1 MIFYVCNV
9 FRSGVQVGAWATSQA
24 VGYDGIISGMGEI
37 RVGLGDGN
45 VVPASSVEMKV
56 LRSAAVDALL
66 GVLAEAFK
74 LEYRISV
81 SIDGVLYPVGT
92 YFHAS
97 ELPVSDAQSYT
108 LFLQDAVSRIGST
121 AITPTLADIVLA
133 GDISTNPLFGRLDQ
147 LCYLRGSE
155 STPTRIA
162 FGTDQLDL
170 GAPIWRKSGAP
181 GYWLFPPSE
190 VPMGAIH
197 FVSHVQLD
205 NGTGS
210 ATASPLEM
218 FAFDGGVNLPAQY
231 NTIAGLIA
239 SFTVTT
245 VPVLKGGRTWFVVIV
260 SVPFFAANWIFIP
273 SANSPNQTEEEN
285 RPLLS
290 VDFQIL
296 TNAQIT
302 AKYTATE
309 ADLGQTGL
317 INQLL
322 SAGPYSMT
330 WERISEVSSA
340 DGASAIYDLL
350 QLCDTAV
357 EVDDDSLLR
366 SQAVARNI
374 AGVATGSARAALLQV
389 AAASGVSI
397 CASREGR
404 IQFVAPTNETPVTL
418 TRIGDVSFYWR
429 ETGGRGAAFCGVR
442 LVNHKKT
449 PTTSEAD
456 GGTVMLTDS
465 AMFLAGIRNVLFEF
479 DCSLIPLD
487 LQQNAAAVLS
497 YLGVTSDGARLV
509 RVSVP
514 IRDAATLRVGDNI
527 QFTFLPYVGA
537 TPEVI
542 TASIESMVFGAL
554 KDGDGSVELY
564 GVFNDLD
571 LAPYILPGE
580 RLQSIMPALQ
590 YALTGS
596 TRDPEFQDGATYWTY
611 SGTHWKTAGAALL
624 SSDLGEVQ
632 VWIRYNDIFNRIVY
646 APGTLSF
653 DVTDGV
659 IVTRGPDTLEAV
671 TTTLRGLDKY
681 DILASQQDALTWPA
695 SILAPSALG
704 LSESFSTIQNA
715 TICNAI
721 GLSPGAL
728 SGLVWTF
735 VDDFTIQTPSALT
748 GFFDTAGWAA
758 VVDGVG
764 YEISAVIAGG
774 VFSPGYISISFTSA
788 PTWRVGAAGFSGLQ
802 FAPISPVGLDTGA
815 LTDPDGTGSPSG
827 PRLLG

>member
-1 MIFYVCNV
+1 MIFYVCKV
-9 FRSGVQVGAWATSQA
+9 YSGGVQVASWATASA
-24 VGYDGIISGMGEI
+24 VGYDGVISGMGEI
-37 RVGLGDGN
+37 RIGLGDGN

-66 GVLAEAFK
+66 GVLTEAFK
-74 LEYRISV
+74 LEYRLSI
-81 SIDGVLYPVGT
+81 SIDGVLSPVGVF
-92 YFHAS
+92 FHAA
-97 ELPVSDAQSYT
+97 ELPVADAQSYT

-121 AITPTLADIVLA
+121 AITPTLADIVQA
-133 GDISTNPLFGRLDQ
+133 GDISTNPLFGRVDQ

-155 STPTRIA
+155 TTPTRIA

-170 GAPIWRKSGAP
+170 GAPIWRKG
-181 GYWLFPPSE
+181 GLDGGWLYPPSV
-190 VPMGAIH
+190 VPFQSMH
-197 FVSHVQLD
+197 FISHVQLD
-205 NGTGS
+205 NGSGISTP
-210 ATASPLEM
+210 SPLELY
-218 FAFDGGVNLPAQY
+218 AFDGGVNMPAQY
-231 NTIAGLIA
+231 LSVAGLIA
-239 SFTVTT
+239 SFTVTS
-245 VPVLKGGRTWFVVIV
+245 VPVTIGARTWHVQIV
-260 SVPFFAANWIFIP
+260 SVPRNDMGFWIFAP
-273 SANSPNQTEEEN
+273 RRETPNQPEEEN

-290 VDFQIL
+290 TEFRLQ
-296 TNAQIT
+296 TPAQIT
-302 AKYTATE
+302 AKFNATE
-309 ADLGQTGL
+309 SDLDISIQQV
-317 INQLL
+317 I
-322 SAGPYSMT
+322 SALPCSMT
-330 WERISEVSSA
+330 WERISEVSSP
-340 DGASAIYDLL
+340 DGASAIFDLL

-357 EVDDDSLLR
+357 EVDDESLLR

-374 AGVATGSARAALLQV
+374 AGVTTGTAREALLQV
-389 AAASGVSI
+389 ATASGVNI

-404 IQFVAPTNETPVTL
+404 IQFVTPTNETPTTL
-418 TRIGDVSFYWR
+418 NRIGDVSFYWR
-429 ETGGRGAAFCGVR
+429 ETGGRGAAFCGVK
-442 LVNHKKT
+442 LINHKKT
-449 PTTSEAD
+449 PTTSAAD
-456 GGTVMLTDS
+456 GGTVLLTDS
-465 AMFLAGIRNVLFEF
+465 AMYQAGIRNVLFEF
-479 DCSLIPLD
+479 DCRLIPLAM
-487 LQQNAAAVLS
+487 QQDAAAVLS
-497 YLGVTSDGARLV
+497 YLGYTPDGQRLV

-514 IRDAATLRVGDNI
+514 IRDAAALRVGDNI

-542 TASIESMVFGAL
+542 TASIESMVFSPL
-554 KDGDGSVELY
+554 DNGDGSVELY

-596 TRDPEFQDGATYWTY
+596 TRDPEFQDGTTYWTY
-611 SGTHWKTAGAALL
+611 SGSHWKTAGAALL
-624 SSDLGEVQ
+624 SADLGEVQ
-632 VWIRYNDIFNRIVY
+632 VWIRFNDIFNRIVY

-659 IVTRGPDTLEAV
+659 IITRGPDTLEAV
-671 TTTLRGLDKY
+671 TTTLQGLDKY

-715 TICNAI
+715 PICNAI
-721 GLSPGAL
+721 GLSPSAL

-735 VDDFTIQTPSALT
+735 VDPITIQAASA
-748 GFFDTAGWAA
+748 GVGSFNAAGWCA

-764 YEISAVIAGG
+764 FRIDAVVSVSGT
-774 VFSPGYISISFTSA
+774 VSIQFTSA